1 MTDTDP
7 WVPDVLGGDWVARTL
22 PLLPDAEG
30 EVVATLVTR
39 RATLDGAVRPAPH
52 AVPSAPRTAVLYL
65 HGFIDYFF
73 QTHLAAQFADH
84 GIDFFAIDL
93 HGYGR
98 SLLAHQTPNFCM
110 DLREYGEELA
120 AATRVVRDELG
131 YDRFI
136 LMGHS
141 TGGLLA
147 ALWAH
152 SATGRAT
159 VDALVLNSPFLD
171 LNRPFFDRVIGTA
184 LLDVVGGRARYVV
197 VQHTPSEY
205 SRSLHRETGGEW
217 EYDRRLK
224 PPEGFAVLAGWL
236 RAIRSAQA
244 RLARGLDIECPVLV
258 CASTR
263 SGANRASNPDLRRM
277 DVILDVDQIV
287 ARAPALGPDVTVV
300 QIDGGIHDL
309 ALSPEP
315 ARSAYFA
322 AVFDWLAQLPE
333 TPVPGPAQADE
344 VSRPAAG

>member
-1 MTDTDP
+1 MVEIDP
-7 WVPDVLGGDWVARTL
+7 WQPDVLGGDWVARRL
-22 PLLPDAEG
+22 ELLPDVEG

-39 RATLDGAVRPAPH
+39 RATLASRATRPRPARP
-52 AVPSAPRTAVLYL
+52 VVLYI
-65 HGFIDYFF
+65 HGFVDYFF
-73 QTHLAAQFADH
+73 QTHLAAELTDH
-84 GIDFFAIDL
+84 GFDFVAIDL

-98 SLLAHQTPNFCM
+98 SLLPHQTPNFCT

-120 AATRVVRDELG
+120 AATHVLRDELG
-131 YDRFI
+131 YDRLI
-136 LMGHS
+136 LLGHS

-171 LNRPFFDRVIGTA
+171 LNRPFFDRVVGTA

-197 VQHTPSEY
+197 VRHAPSEY
-205 SRSLHRETGGEW
+205 SRSLHRESGGEW

-224 PPEGFAVLAGWL
+224 PPEGFAVLTGWL

-244 RLARGLDIECPVLV
+244 RLARGLDLDCPVLV

-263 SGANRASNPDLRRM
+263 SGANRADNPDLHRS

-287 ARAPALGPDVTVV
+287 ARAPALGKDVTVV

-315 ARSAYFA
+315 ARSAYLA
-322 AVFDWLAQLPE
+322 AVVDWIAQVGTRELRR
-333 TPVPGPAQADE
+333 TG
-344 VSRPAAG
+344 G